1 MKSDLIN
8 KLSSELQMPIFRVE
22 EYLAVCT
29 LVQHAKK
36 EILQPQNSLFDSLG
50 YIINGGVRTYY
61 IDHQGNEISY
71 LLQLNGDAIGDYAR
85 FISGVSSNLHI
96 QFLLDSEV
104 LYIHKSNLDKLI
116 EKDPFWL
123 GFAKYI
129 SDMAFLSAK
138 QRLDELFF
146 FNPEERYL
154 NLIKKSPEV
163 VQKIPQKYIAS
174 YLGITTPSLSRIKR
188 RIYSLK

>member
-1 MKSDLIN
+1 MDKNLIG
-8 KLSSELQMPIFRVE
+8 KLATELKMPISRVV
-22 EYLAVCT
+22 EYLNVCT
-29 LVQHAKK
+29 IVKHKRK
-36 EILQPQNSLFDSLG
+36 EILYPQNQLFDSLG
-50 YIINGGVRTYY
+50 YILEGGVRTYY
-61 IDHQGNEISY
+61 IDKQGNEISY
-71 LLQLNGDAIGDYAR
+71 LLQLNGDAIGDYAK
-85 FISGVSSNLHI
+85 FIGGESSNLHI

-104 LYIHKSNLDKLI
+104 LYIQKNKLNQLI

-154 NLIKKSPEV
+154 NLVKKSPELI
-163 VQKIPQKYIAS
+163 QKIPQKYIAS
-174 YLGITTPSLSRIKR
+174 YLGITTPSLSRIKS
-188 RIYSLK
+188 RIN